1 MKVGTAPPQPLRQG
15 CCGVGD
21 SGLSLPLQLRSNSRR
36 SSGAAGSAAQP
47 SSLGCPPHPAPHPAR
62 GWLHEQDRLVFST
75 ETPSWAR
82 GWQGLEAAEPAQL
95 HPHHRSPRGCDWVR
109 VSCTVL
115 VALSPWG
122 TLTLVPQRF
131 SVPQGL
137 CQPGF
142 WLAGCSGCRAVSQPA
157 ARWLWQALELHVQ
170 ESHSSLASLIPSA
183 ARPELWV
190 RICSKLSCSRTGS
203 EEGEGKTQLP
213 TTPNPP
219 RGVGRPTLGRTAV

>member
-15 CCGVGD
+15 WCGVGD
-21 SGLSLPLQLRSNSRR
+21 SGLSLPLRLRSNSHR
-36 SSGAAGSAAQP
+36 SSGSAGSAAQP

-62 GWLHEQDRLVFST
+62 GWLHQQDGLVFST

-82 GWQGLEAAEPAQL
+82 GWQGSGAAEPSPA
-95 HPHHRSPRGCDWVR
+95 PSPPSIPRGCDWVR

-122 TLTLVPQRF
+122 TLALVPQRF

-137 CQPGF
+137 CQPRF

-157 ARWLWQALELHVQ
+157 VAGAGAPCAR
-170 ESHSSLASLIPSA
+170 ESHASPAPLIPLRDLIPSA

-190 RICSKLSCSRTGS
+190 RISSS
-203 EEGEGKTQLP
+203 
-213 TTPNPP
+213 
-219 RGVGRPTLGRTAV
+219 